1 MTHGALI
8 VGASALSF
16 TLGMEAS
23 LHHVGAALFRDHA
36 SPVRVEIP
44 NGLVGAL
51 KPGQQARP
59 APLSPADVEAAI
71 AAQPATQRFV
81 AIGEADVTVANL
93 ANPVPFFATRGDAT
107 WLGYVVME
115 GRWYAAPGEVVV
127 PENFL
132 RQTGLHVGDAF
143 TASVGLRSLDLRI
156 VGSIFDNARCR
167 CDGPRNVVIRG
178 DWATLA
184 AADPDLVPSSWE
196 VAVKGDLMRPAALA
210 SAIRQATNGY
220 ADAYPA
226 GSADTDDGFL
236 LFEGVIAA
244 LGLILVVVALGG
256 VANTV
261 LLESRERLRETA
273 ILRVVGMTPRQVVVM
288 VVASI
293 APLGVVAA
301 LVGMPVGGALMRAVI
316 ANMGELAI
324 ASSVPASMTDT
335 LSATDLLAILAGG
348 VLIALLGA
356 WLPARRTASVP
367 IAPLLAA
374 E

>member
-1 MTHGALI
+1 
-8 VGASALSF
+8 V
-16 TLGMEAS
+16 
-23 LHHVGAALFRDHA
+23 VVPD
-36 SPVRVEIP
+36 
-44 NGLVGAL
+44 
-51 KPGQQARP
+51 
-59 APLSPADVEAAI
+59 
-71 AAQPATQRFV
+71 
-81 AIGEADVTVANL
+81 L
-93 ANPVPFFATRGDAT
+93 ANPVPFFAYRGDAT
-107 WLGYVVME
+107 WLGYVVMD
-115 GRWYAAPGEVVV
+115 GRWFSAPGEVVV

-132 RQTGLHVGDAF
+132 RQTGLHVGDAL

-196 VAVKGDLMRPAALA
+196 VAVKGDLMSPAALA

-273 ILRVVGMTPRQVVVM
+273 ILRAVGMTPRQVVVM

-301 LVGMPVGGALMRAVI
+301 LVGVPAGGALMRAVI
-316 ANMGELAI
+316 ANMGEVAI

-335 LSATDLLAILAGG
+335 VSATDLLAILAGG